1 MNAFNRLILLIV
13 ALLLVAVPVL
23 LLLVNLGAHPGRRRR
38 SVHQATGV
46 RSQALGGFSAS
57 TLTTGV
63 RVVIAVVGALVALIA
78 LLLLLREL
86 TLGRRVSR
94 STVMDDTPG
103 RETVITANAVKT
115 LAEGAAREVGAESPS
130 ASLASDDDSYIVFT
144 GIQVP
149 LSDNYTELAAR
160 ARENIQEGAGG
171 PGRARKGRRSH
182 GKRNRSLVKGR

>member
-1 MNAFNRLILLIV
+1 MNAFNRLILLIL
-13 ALLLVAVPVL
+13 ALLLIVVPVVL
-23 LLLVNLGAHPGRRRR
+23 LLTAFAVIPADLID
-38 SVHQATGV
+38 QYTGYRAAV
-46 RSQALGGFSAS
+46 QALGDFSAAN
-57 TLTTGV
+57 LTTGA

-115 LAEGAAREVGAESPS
+115 LAESAAREAGAESPS
-130 ASLASDDDSYIVFT
+130 ASLATDDDSYIVFT

-149 LSDNYTELAAR
+149 PSDNYTELAAR
-160 ARENIQEGAGG
+160 ARENI
-171 PGRARKGRRSH
+171 RRVL
-182 GKRNRSLVKGR
+182 GDQGVPVKDVEVTVRGTAI

>member
-13 ALLLVAVPVL
+13 ALLLFAVCVL
-23 LLLVNLGAHPGRRRR
+23 LLLMNLGILQADVIAQYTGYR
-38 SVHQATGV
+38 SAV
-46 RSQALGGFSAS
+46 QALGDFSAS
-57 TLTTGV
+57 TLTTGA

-103 RETVITANAVKT
+103 RETIITASAVKT
-115 LAEGAAREVGAESPS
+115 LAESAAREVGAESPS
-130 ASLASDDDSYIVFT
+130 ASLASDGNSYVVFT

-149 LSDNYTELAAR
+149 SSDNYTELAAR
-160 ARENIQEGAGG
+160 TRGNIQRVLGDQGVPLKDVEVTVRGTA
-171 PGRARKGRRSH
+171 
-182 GKRNRSLVKGR
+182 L